1 MCRAAVQLVAP
12 GVSAYSAAI
21 RRERARIARDLHD
34 SVSQT
39 LYAISL
45 TASRALS
52 LLEQD
57 QSFDVQHVIDDVLR
71 LANSGQT
78 ELRALLVNMRSD
90 NIAPDGLTEALKTLV
105 ADISARNGVDIRLS
119 LANERQADLTAAARH
134 ALLMICREA
143 LHNVV
148 RHSKAD
154 RIDIVLEVGA
164 GAIVLLSAD
173 NGRGFDPAAPRPGH
187 FGLRSMR
194 DRAAAIGATLDF
206 ATAVGFGTRVRVC
219 LPHVV
224 RRNVA
229 IPERAARN
237 G

>member
-1 MCRAAVQLVAP
+1 MHSVAVLD
-12 GVSAYSAAI
+12 
-21 RRERARIARDLHD
+21 ERARIARDLHD

-57 QSFDVQHVIDDVLR
+57 ERLDVQHVIDDVLR

-78 ELRALLVNMRSD
+78 ELRALLTDMRSE
-90 NIAPDGLTEALKTLV
+90 ASASAGLTEALRALV
-105 ADISARNGVDIRLS
+105 ADMSTRHDLDVRLS
-119 LANERQADLTAAARH
+119 LGNERQANLPAATRD

-148 RHSKAD
+148 RHSRAD
-154 RIDIVLEVGA
+154 RVELVLEVGTNS
-164 GAIVLLSAD
+164 IVLVITD
-173 NGRGFDPAAPRPGH
+173 NGRGFDPARPRTGH
-187 FGLRSMR
+187 FGLQSMR
-194 DRAAAIGATLDF
+194 ERAAAIGATLDL
-206 ATAVGFGTRVRVC
+206 ASSPGVGTQVRVC
-219 LPHVV
+219 LP
-224 RRNVA
+224 
-229 IPERAARN
+229 RAARN